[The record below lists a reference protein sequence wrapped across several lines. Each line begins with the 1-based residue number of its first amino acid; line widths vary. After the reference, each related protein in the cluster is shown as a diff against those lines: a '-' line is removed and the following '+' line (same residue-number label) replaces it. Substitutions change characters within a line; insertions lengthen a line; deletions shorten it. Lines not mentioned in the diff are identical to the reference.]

1 MDPERDRSFFRQILR
16 EFFDAE
22 AIGQFVLGRF
32 LSQATLQE
40 IREYLE
46 LFENQYLHL
55 FYFTSYR
62 LKSLTIQSVQKI
74 KDGDRA
80 GWLVG
85 SQISRFQGAPLTVGW
100 VVLQTSEGL
109 RIFDMQ
115 INGYS
120 FKIQQ
125 REDYGA

>member
-1 MDPERDRSFFRQILR
+1 M
-16 EFFDAE
+16 
-22 AIGQFVLGRF
+22 
-32 LSQATLQE
+32 
-40 IREYLE
+40 
-46 LFENQYLHL
+46 FENQMINLHL

-62 LKSLTIQSVQKI
+62 LKSHTILSVQKI
-74 KDGDRA
+74 KDGDRT

-85 SQISRFQGAPLTVGW
+85 SQISRFQGASLTVGW

-125 REDYGA
+125 REDYGALSQQNGGTDQGLLKFLKHRSRR